1 MKKEIVFATWP
12 IELEAQSV
20 PFEHE
25 LQAPAR
31 RKNDQTG
38 LNFVSRDDIHWQ
50 TRVSNFGKKPEY
62 QESFLRT
69 EYVNDF
75 IRGKP
80 SFKSLLVQ

>member
-31 RKNDQTG
+31 RKNDQICKMVTQLCLHCFAMYALG
-38 LNFVSRDDIHWQ
+38 C
-50 TRVSNFGKKPEY
+50 T
-62 QESFLRT
+62 
-69 EYVNDF
+69 
-75 IRGKP
+75 
-80 SFKSLLVQ
+80 